1 MGAETEEGE
10 GALESRKLKSLRVI
24 LPFRGSQGEIGPVE
38 LVAGKLSLSFRTT
51 NCIESLNRQLEIY
64 NGRVS
69 YWQNS
74 KQRQHWVATALLEIE
89 GNLRRMKGY
98 KHLVQLRKAMADF
111 VSNEEKNSV
120 SVIKKFRLELEL
132 TLLGPLL
139 LG

>member
-1 MGAETEEGE
+1 M
-10 GALESRKLKSLRVI
+10 
-24 LPFRGSQGEIGPVE
+24 
-38 LVAGKLSLSFRTT
+38 VAGKLSLSFRTT

-64 NGRVS
+64 TGRVS

-74 KQRQHWVATALLEIE
+74 KQRQRRVATALLEIE

-111 VSNEEKNSV
+111 VSNEEKSSV

-132 TLLGPLL
+132 TLLGPHL